1 MRLAMFIAVLCVC
14 APLALAQ
21 EGANSRR
28 GYTTSTLS
36 ADTVELRFVRWGDAI
51 LVEDVMVNGK
61 GPYRFLLDTGAEG
74 AGRVD
79 TTLIDALKLPT
90 AGTSD
95 SVGPLGQERQM
106 NRYRLDTL
114 SIGKLTFTGLQMSG
128 RDYNAEFKSPGLRPI
143 HGILGFHLFSEYL
156 LNINYPARTIT
167 VSKGEL
173 AKPDGKHIVPLVS
186 DDEDP
191 EIEIRLGDQTVTA
204 LLDTGAQA
212 FIVVPGS
219 LAEKLKFAAAPV
231 VRGRENGSE
240 LRSATLDGSL
250 RIGEIDLPKPELIIA
265 DRVRQ
270 VIIGVRMLAS
280 LSVTYDQKHN
290 RARFDRPAAPKR
302 FGMGLSWRGTGPYQL
317 ASVDAGSVAEAA
329 GLRATDRI
337 VTINGRP
344 FAELDR
350 EDVGKLLDARSVTLE
365 IERDGAR
372 QQLRLSLE

>member
-1 MRLAMFIAVLCVC
+1 MRLSPFVAVLCVC
-14 APLALAQ
+14 VPMALAQ
-21 EGANSRR
+21 EGATSRR
-28 GYTTSTLS
+28 GYAASSLP
-36 ADTVELRFVRWGDAI
+36 ADKVEMRFIRWGDAI

-79 TTLIDALKLPT
+79 TTLVDALKLPG

-114 SIGKLTFTGLQMSG
+114 SIGKLAFTGLVMSG

-156 LNINYPARTIT
+156 LTIDYPARKITIA
-167 VSKGEL
+167 KGEL
-173 AKPDGKHIVPLVS
+173 PKPDGKHIVPLVS

-191 EIEIRLGDQTVTA
+191 EIEIRLGEQTITA
-204 LLDTGAQA
+204 LLDTGAQGY
-212 FIVVPGS
+212 VLVPGS

-250 RIGEIDLPKPELIIA
+250 RIGEFDFPKPELMIA
-265 DRVRQ
+265 DRLNQ
-270 VIIGVRMLAS
+270 VIIGVRMLSS
-280 LSVTYDQKHN
+280 LSVTYDQKN
-290 RARFDRPAAPKR
+290 DRARFDRPVAPKR
-302 FGMGLSWRGTGPYQL
+302 FGMGVSWRGSGPWQL
-317 ASVDAGSVAEAA
+317 AAVDAGSIAETA
-329 GLRATDRI
+329 GLRLTDSI
-337 VTINGRP
+337 VTIDGRP

-350 EDVGKLLDARSVTLE
+350 EDMFKLLDASTITVE
-365 IERDGAR
+365 IERDGVR
-372 QQLRLSLE
+372 QKLRLSRE